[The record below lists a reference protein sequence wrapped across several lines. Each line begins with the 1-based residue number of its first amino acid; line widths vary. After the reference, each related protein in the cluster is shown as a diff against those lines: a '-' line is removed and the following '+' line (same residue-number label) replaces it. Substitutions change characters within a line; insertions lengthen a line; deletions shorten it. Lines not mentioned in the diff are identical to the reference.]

1 MLNKKVEAAMNEQLQ
16 KELQSAY
23 VYLGMSAYC
32 ESQSL
37 PGFAQWL
44 RAQFD
49 EEQMHALK
57 FYQFIIDREGH
68 VVLKQ
73 LDAAPTDYKS
83 VQDVFETALEH
94 EKAVTAAI
102 NELYDLVAGERD
114 YASQAWL
121 DWFATEQ
128 VEEEKTVGQI
138 VDDLRRIGDDGN
150 GLFVLDRSMS
160 SRTAAPANYAGNTHR
175 LSARAWPSETRSPS
189 TSRVRVPSGARS
201 TKRSSIPGMS
211 RWSSRYLSTS

>member
-1 MLNKKVEAAMNEQLQ
+1 MLNKKVEQAMNDQLQ

-49 EEQMHALK
+49 EEQQHALR
-57 FYQFIIDREGH
+57 FYNFIIDREGE

-73 LDAAPTDYKS
+73 LDAAPTSYKS
-83 VQDVFETALEH
+83 VQDVFETALGH

-102 NELYDLVAGERD
+102 NELYDLVATEKD
-114 YASQAWL
+114 FASQAWL

-138 VDDLRRIGDDGN
+138 VDDLHRIGGDGN
-150 GLFVLDRSMS
+150 GLFILDRSLGE
-160 SRTAAPANYAGNTHR
+160 RTTAQ
-175 LSARAWPSETRSPS
+175 
-189 TSRVRVPSGARS
+189 
-201 TKRSSIPGMS
+201 
-211 RWSSRYLSTS
+211 

>member
-1 MLNKKVEAAMNEQLQ
+1 MLNKKVEEAMNDQLQ

-44 RAQFD
+44 RSQFD
-49 EEQMHALK
+49 EEQQHALR
-57 FYQFIIDREGH
+57 FYNFIIDREGE

-73 LDAAPTDYKS
+73 LDAAPTNYKS
-83 VQDVFETALEH
+83 VQDVFETALGH

-102 NELYDLVAGERD
+102 NELYDLVATQKD
-114 YASQAWL
+114 FASQAWL

-128 VEEEKTVGQI
+128 VEEEKAVGQI
-138 VDDLRRIGDDGN
+138 VDDLHRIGTDGN
-150 GLFVLDRSMS
+150 GLFILDRSLGQRMG
-160 SRTAAPANYAGNTHR
+160 ADPAG
-175 LSARAWPSETRSPS
+175 
-189 TSRVRVPSGARS
+189 
-201 TKRSSIPGMS
+201 
-211 RWSSRYLSTS
+211 

>member
-1 MLNKKVEAAMNEQLQ
+1 MLNKKVEQAMNDQLQ

-49 EEQMHALK
+49 EEQQHALR
-57 FYQFIIDREGH
+57 FYTFIIDREGE

-73 LDAAPTDYKS
+73 LDAAPTSYKS
-83 VQDVFETALEH
+83 VQDVFETALGH

-102 NELYDLVAGERD
+102 NFLYDPV
-114 YASQAWL
+114 
-121 DWFATEQ
+121 ATEKDFETGVPLLQ
-128 VEEEKTVGQI
+128 LPAAADAEYH
-138 VDDLRRIGDDGN
+138 RIWQE
-150 GLFVLDRSMS
+150 FK
-160 SRTAAPANYAGNTHR
+160 AG
-175 LSARAWPSETRSPS
+175 
-189 TSRVRVPSGARS
+189 G
-201 TKRSSIPGMS
+201 
-211 RWSSRYLSTS
+211 

>member
-1 MLNKKVEAAMNEQLQ
+1 MLNKKVEEAMNVQLQ

-37 PGFAQWL
+37 PGFATWL

-49 EEQMHALK
+49 EEQQHALR
-57 FYQFIIDREGH
+57 FYNFIIDREGK

-83 VQDVFETALEH
+83 VSDVFETALGH

-102 NELYDLVAGERD
+102 NELYDLVATEKD
-114 YASQAWL
+114 FASQAWL

-138 VDDLRRIGDDGN
+138 VDDLHRIGEDGN
-150 GLFVLDRSMS
+150 GLFVLDRSM
-160 SRTAAPANYAGNTHR
+160 GQ
-175 LSARAWPSETRSPS
+175 RSG
-189 TSRVRVPSGARS
+189 TDA
-201 TKRSSIPGMS
+201 
-211 RWSSRYLSTS
+211 